1 MKNGR
6 RTLLAATL
14 PLLAAA
20 SCGGETSEAGA
31 NEPTLPV
38 AMLATS
44 EDYCAIPDMA
54 LDVLADR
61 PGANA
66 PPVDDVNWF
75 ARPVVHP
82 GDDWIIAFASHDQNY
97 IYNLT
102 TDKRVAIP
110 DRSDAVATPDGR
122 YMTVPSYYT
131 PDSNTRFYP
140 VEPMLAALEEGRDVV
155 DLEPAFI
162 HDHPA
167 MHRVYYQST
176 SVVSAVDT
184 DSGLETTY
192 RLMFSG
198 TADESGFRI
207 VDYLFRHSADTGE
220 LLDVQASDPMA
231 ICPEVQNDL
240 NTPFISKDGRHVAA
254 YTSEAAGNAFTEG
267 SSLKVYEITST
278 DPSAGTTTCN
288 EVLDLGFVAGKADF
302 SFDGSMLTFH
312 LSQGQYLTPFVNGGL
327 PQSTITDIMVARLDR
342 DAEGRITGSTGLQR
356 LTTSLTAGV
365 GSYFPAFL
373 PDGTLF
379 FLSNT
384 APRESEAEKRFRFRV
399 VDPNSRGWRTRGMMT
414 DADAALWG
422 ELGVLWQSAC
432 MADAPAD
439 ADPFPLDPH
448 ELPAQAMSLTPA
460 QCGALV
466 RDARAGEATE
476 DRDWAALEGLCRAIE
491 P

>member
-1 MKNGR
+1 MR
-6 RTLLAATL
+6 RSRSTRLVSSL
-14 PLLAAA
+14 PLLAAV
-20 SCGGETSEAGA
+20 SCCGGASEAGA
-31 NEPTLPV
+31 DEATLPG

-44 EDYCAIPDMA
+44 EDYCSIPEMA

-61 PGANA
+61 PGPNA
-66 PPVDDVNWF
+66 PPIDDVNWF
-75 ARPVVHP
+75 ARPVPHP
-82 GDDWIIAFASHDQNY
+82 GDEWIIAFASHDQNY

-102 TDKRVAIP
+102 TDERVEIP

-131 PDSNTRFYP
+131 TDSNTRFYP
-140 VEPMLAALEEGRDVV
+140 VAPMLEALAEGRDVP

-162 HDHPA
+162 HEHPA

-176 SVVSAVDT
+176 SLVREVDT

-240 NTPFISKDGRHVAA
+240 NTPFISKDGRYVAA
-254 YTSEAAGNAFTEG
+254 YTSEVAGNAYADG
-267 SSLKVYEITST
+267 ASLKVYAITLT
-278 DPSAGTTTCN
+278 DPSAGTTSCS

-327 PQSTITDIMVARLDR
+327 PESTITDIMVARLER
-342 DAEGRITGSTGLQR
+342 DADGEIVGSSGLQR
-356 LTTSLTAGV
+356 LTTSLAAGV

-373 PDGTLF
+373 PDGSLF

-384 APRESEAEKRFRFRV
+384 APRESEEEKRFRFRV
-399 VDPNSRGWRTRGMMT
+399 VDPNSRGWRTRDMMT
-414 DADAALWG
+414 VRDAALWS
-422 ELGVLWQSAC
+422 ELGALWQNAC
-432 MADAPAD
+432 LGSAPAD
-439 ADPFPLDPH
+439 GEPFPLSPH

-460 QCGALV
+460 QCEALV
-466 RDARAGEATE
+466 LDARQGESSA
-476 DRDWAALEGLCRAIE
+476 DRDWSELEALCRAIE